1 MKFTKLTSV
10 ALLGAALLTGTVAC
24 SKSNNNS
31 APKTTTQKSV
41 TSSHVSHDSESAM
54 NKQSQKDKIQINI
67 SQQEAIDKFNQQFNN
82 KKIKSIELSR
92 EGKQYYYEIEGF
104 DSTNEY
110 SVNINAET
118 GQIGHVHSEK
128 LDHDDRN
135 QKALALRGAISRDDA
150 SRIAE
155 EHVKGTSEEWKLEQD
170 EDTGK
175 TYWEVTVKNGHQETD
190 VKINAH
196 TREIIST
203 EHDD

>member
-10 ALLGAALLTGTVAC
+10 ALLSATLLTTVVAC
-24 SKSNNNS
+24 SKQNDT
-31 APKTTTQKSV
+31 ATTTQKSV
-41 TSSHVSHDSESAM
+41 TSSKVTHNSESAVS
-54 NKQSQKDKIQINI
+54 KQSRKDNIQK
-67 SQQEAIDKFNQQFNN
+67 QFSG
-82 KKIKSIELSR
+82 KQLKSIELSR
-92 EGKQYYYEIEGF
+92 EGNHYLYEIEGF

-196 TREIIST
+196 TREIILT

>member
-10 ALLGAALLTGTVAC
+10 ALLSATLLTTVVAC
-24 SKSNNNS
+24 SKQNDT
-31 APKTTTQKSV
+31 ATTTQKSV
-41 TSSHVSHDSESAM
+41 TSSKVTHNSESAVS
-54 NKQSQKDKIQINI
+54 KQSRKDNIQIKL
-67 SQQEAIDKFNQQFNN
+67 SQQEAIDKFQKQFSG
-82 KKIKSIELSR
+82 KQLKSIELSR

-104 DSTNEY
+104 DSSNEY
-110 SVNINAET
+110 SVNINAES
-118 GQIGHVHSEK
+118 GQLGHVHSEK

-196 TREIIST
+196 TREIILT

>member
-1 MKFTKLTSV
+1 MKFTKLTSI
-10 ALLGAALLTGTVAC
+10 ALLSAALLTGTVAC
-24 SKSNNNS
+24 SKQDNS
-31 APKTTTQKSV
+31 TAKTTTQKSV
-41 TSSHVSHDSESAM
+41 TSSKVTHNSESAM
-54 NKQSQKDKIQINI
+54 SKQTQKDNIQIKL
-67 SQQEAIDKFNQQFNN
+67 SQQEAIDKFHQQFSG
-82 KKIKSIELSR
+82 KQLKSIELNR
-92 EGKQYYYEIEGF
+92 EGKHYLYEIEGF
-104 DSTNEY
+104 DSNNEY

-135 QKALALRGAISRDDA
+135 QKALDFKGTISRDDA

-155 EHVKGTSEEWKLEQD
+155 EHIKGTSEEWKLEQD

-175 TYWEVTVKNGHQETD
+175 TYWEVKVKNGHRETE

-196 TREIIST
+196 TKEVIST

>member
-1 MKFTKLTSV
+1 MKFTKLTSI
-10 ALLGAALLTGTVAC
+10 ALLSAALLTGTVAC
-24 SKSNNNS
+24 SKQDNS
-31 APKTTTQKSV
+31 TAKTTTQKSV
-41 TSSHVSHDSESAM
+41 TSSKVTHNSESAM
-54 NKQSQKDKIQINI
+54 SKQTQKDNIQIKL
-67 SQQEAIDKFNQQFNN
+67 SQQEAIDKFHQQFSG
-82 KKIKSIELSR
+82 KQLKSIELNR
-92 EGKQYYYEIEGF
+92 EGKHYLYEIEGF
-104 DSTNEY
+104 DSNNEY

-135 QKALALRGAISRDDA
+135 QKALDFKGTISRDDA

-155 EHVKGTSEEWKLEQD
+155 EHIKGTSEEWKLEQG

-175 TYWEVTVKNGHQETD
+175 TYWEVKVKNGHQETE

-196 TREIIST
+196 TKEVIST

>member
-10 ALLGAALLTGTVAC
+10 ALLCATLLTTVVAC
-24 SKSNNNS
+24 SKPNDT
-31 APKTTTQKSV
+31 ATTTQKSV
-41 TSSHVSHDSESAM
+41 TSSKVTHNSESAVS
-54 NKQSQKDKIQINI
+54 KQSRKDNIQINI

-104 DSTNEY
+104 DSSNEY
-110 SVNINAET
+110 SVNINAES
-118 GQIGHVHSEK
+118 GQLGHVHSEK

>member
-10 ALLGAALLTGTVAC
+10 ALLSATLLTTVVAC
-24 SKSNNNS
+24 SKQNDT
-31 APKTTTQKSV
+31 ATTTQKSV
-41 TSSHVSHDSESAM
+41 TSSKVTHNSESAM
-54 NKQSQKDKIQINI
+54 SKQTQKDNIQIKL
-67 SQQEAIDKFNQQFNN
+67 SQQEAIDKFHQQFNN

-104 DSTNEY
+104 DSSNEY
-110 SVNINAET
+110 SVNINAES
-118 GQIGHVHSEK
+118 GQLGHVHSEK

-155 EHVKGTSEEWKLEQD
+155 EHVKGISEEWKLEQD

>member
-1 MKFTKLTSV
+1 MKFTKLTSI
-10 ALLGAALLTGTVAC
+10 ALLSAALLTGTVAC
-24 SKSNNNS
+24 SKQDNS
-31 APKTTTQKSV
+31 TAKTTTQKSV
-41 TSSHVSHDSESAM
+41 TSSKVTHNSESAM
-54 NKQSQKDKIQINI
+54 SKQTQKDNIQIKL
-67 SQQEAIDKFNQQFNN
+67 SQQEAIDKFHQQFSD
-82 KKIKSIELSR
+82 KQLKSIELNR
-92 EGKQYYYEIEGF
+92 EGKHYLYEIEGF
-104 DSTNEY
+104 DSNNEY

-135 QKALALRGAISRDDA
+135 QKALDFKGTISRDDA

-155 EHVKGTSEEWKLEQD
+155 EHIKGTSEEWKLEQD

-175 TYWEVTVKNGHQETD
+175 TYWEVKVKNGHQETE

-196 TREIIST
+196 TKEVIST

>member
-10 ALLGAALLTGTVAC
+10 ALLSVTLLTTVVAC
-24 SKSNNNS
+24 SKQNDT
-31 APKTTTQKSV
+31 ATTTQKSV
-41 TSSHVSHDSESAM
+41 TSSKVTHNSESAVS
-54 NKQSQKDKIQINI
+54 KQSRKDNIQIKL

-104 DSTNEY
+104 DSSNEY
-110 SVNINAET
+110 SVNINAES
-118 GQIGHVHSEK
+118 GQLGHVHSEK

-196 TREIIST
+196 TREIILT

>member
-1 MKFTKLTSV
+1 MKFTKLTSI
-10 ALLGAALLTGTVAC
+10 ALLSAALLTGTVAC
-24 SKSNNNS
+24 SKQDNS
-31 APKTTTQKSV
+31 TAKTTTQKSV
-41 TSSHVSHDSESAM
+41 TSSKVTHNSESAM
-54 NKQSQKDKIQINI
+54 SKQTQKDNIQIKL
-67 SQQEAIDKFNQQFNN
+67 SQQEAIDKFHQQFSG
-82 KKIKSIELSR
+82 KQLKSIELNR
-92 EGKQYYYEIEGF
+92 EGKHYLYEIEGF
-104 DSTNEY
+104 DSNNEY

-135 QKALALRGAISRDDA
+135 QKALDFKGTISRDDA

-155 EHVKGTSEEWKLEQD
+155 EHIKGTSEEWKLEQD

-175 TYWEVTVKNGHQETD
+175 TYWEVTVKNSHQETD

>member
-10 ALLGAALLTGTVAC
+10 ALLSATLLTTVVAC
-24 SKSNNNS
+24 SKQNDT
-31 APKTTTQKSV
+31 ATTTQKSV
-41 TSSHVSHDSESAM
+41 TSSKVTHNSESAVS
-54 NKQSQKDKIQINI
+54 KQSRKDNIQINI

-104 DSTNEY
+104 DSSNEY
-110 SVNINAET
+110 SVNINAES
-118 GQIGHVHSEK
+118 GQLGHVHSEK

-196 TREIIST
+196 TREIILT

>member
-1 MKFTKLTSV
+1 MKFTKLTSI
-10 ALLGAALLTGTVAC
+10 ALLSAALLTGTVAC
-24 SKSNNNS
+24 SKQDNS
-31 APKTTTQKSV
+31 TAKTTTQKSV
-41 TSSHVSHDSESAM
+41 TSSRVTHNSESAM
-54 NKQSQKDKIQINI
+54 SKQTQKDNIQIKL
-67 SQQEAIDKFNQQFNN
+67 SQQEAIDKFHQQFSG
-82 KKIKSIELSR
+82 KQLKSIELNR
-92 EGKQYYYEIEGF
+92 EGKHYLYEIEGF
-104 DSTNEY
+104 DSNNEY

-135 QKALALRGAISRDDA
+135 QKALDFKGTISRDDA

-155 EHVKGTSEEWKLEQD
+155 EHIKGTSEEWKLEQD

-175 TYWEVTVKNGHQETD
+175 TYWEVKVKNGHQETE

-196 TREIIST
+196 TKEVIST

>member
-1 MKFTKLTSV
+1 
-10 ALLGAALLTGTVAC
+10 TGTVAC
-24 SKSNNNS
+24 SKQDNS
-31 APKTTTQKSV
+31 TAKTTTQKSV
-41 TSSHVSHDSESAM
+41 TSSKVTHNSESAM
-54 NKQSQKDKIQINI
+54 SKQTQKDNIQIKL
-67 SQQEAIDKFNQQFNN
+67 SQQEAIDKFHQQFSG
-82 KKIKSIELSR
+82 KQLKSIELNR
-92 EGKQYYYEIEGF
+92 EGKHYLYEIEGF
-104 DSTNEY
+104 DSNNEY

-135 QKALALRGAISRDDA
+135 QKALDFKGTISRDDA

-155 EHVKGTSEEWKLEQD
+155 EHIKGTSEEWKLEQD

-175 TYWEVTVKNGHQETD
+175 TYWEVKVKNGHQETE

-196 TREIIST
+196 TKEVIST

>member
-1 MKFTKLTSV
+1 MKFTKLTSI
-10 ALLGAALLTGTVAC
+10 ALLSAALLTGTVAC
-24 SKSNNNS
+24 SKQDNS
-31 APKTTTQKSV
+31 TAKTTTQKSV
-41 TSSHVSHDSESAM
+41 TSSKVTHNSESAM
-54 NKQSQKDKIQINI
+54 SKQTQKDNIQIKL
-67 SQQEAIDKFNQQFNN
+67 SQQEAIDKFHKQFSG
-82 KKIKSIELSR
+82 KQLKSIELNR
-92 EGKQYYYEIEGF
+92 EGKHYLYEIEGF
-104 DSTNEY
+104 DSNNEY

-135 QKALALRGAISRDDA
+135 QKALDFKGTISRDDA

-155 EHVKGTSEEWKLEQD
+155 EHIKGTSEEWKLEQD

-175 TYWEVTVKNGHQETD
+175 TYWEVKVKNGHQETE

-196 TREIIST
+196 TKEVIST

>member
-10 ALLGAALLTGTVAC
+10 ALLSVTLLTTVVAC
-24 SKSNNNS
+24 SKQNDT
-31 APKTTTQKSV
+31 ATTTQKSV
-41 TSSHVSHDSESAM
+41 TSSKVTHNSESAVS
-54 NKQSQKDKIQINI
+54 KQSRKDNIQIKL

-104 DSTNEY
+104 DSSNEY
-110 SVNINAET
+110 SVNINAES
-118 GQIGHVHSEK
+118 GQLGHVHSEK

-175 TYWEVTVKNGHQETD
+175 TYWDVTVKNGHQETD

>member
-1 MKFTKLTSV
+1 MKFTKLTSI
-10 ALLGAALLTGTVAC
+10 ALLSAALLTGTVAC
-24 SKSNNNS
+24 SKQDNS
-31 APKTTTQKSV
+31 TAKTTTQKSV
-41 TSSHVSHDSESAM
+41 TSSKVTHNSESAM
-54 NKQSQKDKIQINI
+54 SKQTQKDNIQIKL
-67 SQQEAIDKFNQQFNN
+67 SQQEAIDKFHQQFSG
-82 KKIKSIELSR
+82 KQLKSIELNR
-92 EGKQYYYEIEGF
+92 EGKHYLYEIEGF
-104 DSTNEY
+104 DSNNEY

-175 TYWEVTVKNGHQETD
+175 TYWDVTVKNGHQETD

>member
-1 MKFTKLTSV
+1 MKFTKLTSI
-10 ALLGAALLTGTVAC
+10 ALLSAALLTGTVAC
-24 SKSNNNS
+24 SKQDNS
-31 APKTTTQKSV
+31 TAKTTTQKSV
-41 TSSHVSHDSESAM
+41 TSSKVTHNSESAM
-54 NKQSQKDKIQINI
+54 SKQTQKDNIQIKL
-67 SQQEAIDKFNQQFNN
+67 SQQEAIDKFHQQFSG
-82 KKIKSIELSR
+82 KQLKSIELNR
-92 EGKQYYYEIEGF
+92 EGKHYLYEIEGF
-104 DSTNEY
+104 DSNNEY

-135 QKALALRGAISRDDA
+135 QKALDLKGTISRDDA

-155 EHVKGTSEEWKLEQD
+155 EHVKGTSEGWKLEQD

-175 TYWEVTVKNGHQETD
+175 TYWEVKVKNGHQETE

-196 TREIIST
+196 TKEVIST

>member
-10 ALLGAALLTGTVAC
+10 ALLSATLLTTVVAC
-24 SKSNNNS
+24 SKPNDT
-31 APKTTTQKSV
+31 ATTTQKSV
-41 TSSHVSHDSESAM
+41 TSSKVTHNSESAVS
-54 NKQSQKDKIQINI
+54 KQSRKDNIQINI

-104 DSTNEY
+104 DSSNEY
-110 SVNINAET
+110 SVNINAES
-118 GQIGHVHSEK
+118 GQLGHVHSEK

>member
-1 MKFTKLTSV
+1 MKFTKLTSI
-10 ALLGAALLTGTVAC
+10 ALLSAALLTETVAC
-24 SKSNNNS
+24 SKQDNS
-31 APKTTTQKSV
+31 TAKTTTQKSV
-41 TSSHVSHDSESAM
+41 TSSKVTHNSESAM
-54 NKQSQKDKIQINI
+54 SKQTQKDNIQIKL
-67 SQQEAIDKFNQQFNN
+67 SQQEAIDKFHQQFSG
-82 KKIKSIELSR
+82 KQLKSIKLNR
-92 EGKQYYYEIEGF
+92 EGKHYLYEIEGF
-104 DSTNEY
+104 DSNNEY

-135 QKALALRGAISRDDA
+135 QKALDFKGTISRDDA

-155 EHVKGTSEEWKLEQD
+155 EHIKGTSEEWKLEQD

-175 TYWEVTVKNGHQETD
+175 TYWEVKVKNGHQETE

-196 TREIIST
+196 TKEVIST

>member
-1 MKFTKLTSV
+1 MKFTKLTSI
-10 ALLGAALLTGTVAC
+10 ALLSAALLTGTVAC
-24 SKSNNNS
+24 SKQDNS
-31 APKTTTQKSV
+31 TAKTTTQKSV
-41 TSSHVSHDSESAM
+41 TSSKVTHNSESAM
-54 NKQSQKDKIQINI
+54 SKQTQKDNIQIKL
-67 SQQEAIDKFNQQFNN
+67 SQQEAIDKFHQQFSG
-82 KKIKSIELSR
+82 KQLKSIELNR
-92 EGKQYYYEIEGF
+92 EGKHYLYEIEGF
-104 DSTNEY
+104 DSNNEY
-110 SVNINAET
+110 SININAET

-135 QKALALRGAISRDDA
+135 QKALDLKGTISRDDA

-175 TYWEVTVKNGHQETD
+175 TYWEVKVKNGHQETE

-196 TREIIST
+196 TKEVIST

>member
-1 MKFTKLTSV
+1 MKFTKLTSI
-10 ALLGAALLTGTVAC
+10 ALLSAALLTGTVAC
-24 SKSNNNS
+24 SKQDNS
-31 APKTTTQKSV
+31 TAKTTTQKSV
-41 TSSHVSHDSESAM
+41 TSSKVTHNSESAM
-54 NKQSQKDKIQINI
+54 SKQTQKDNIQIKL
-67 SQQEAIDKFNQQFNN
+67 SQQEAIDKFHQQFSG
-82 KKIKSIELSR
+82 KQLKSIELNR
-92 EGKQYYYEIEGF
+92 EGKHYLYEIEGF

-118 GQIGHVHSEK
+118 GQISHVHSEK

-196 TREIIST
+196 SREIIST

>member
-10 ALLGAALLTGTVAC
+10 ALLSVTLLTTVVAC
-24 SKSNNNS
+24 SKQNDT
-31 APKTTTQKSV
+31 ATTTQKSV
-41 TSSHVSHDSESAM
+41 TSSKVTHNSESAM
-54 NKQSQKDKIQINI
+54 SKQTQKDNIQIKL
-67 SQQEAIDKFNQQFNN
+67 SQQEAIDKFHQQFSG
-82 KKIKSIELSR
+82 KQLKSIELNR
-92 EGKQYYYEIEGF
+92 EGKHYLYEIEGF
-104 DSTNEY
+104 DSNNEY

-135 QKALALRGAISRDDA
+135 QKALDFKGTISRDEA

-155 EHVKGTSEEWKLEQD
+155 EHIKGTSEEWKLEQD

-175 TYWEVTVKNGHQETD
+175 TYWEVKVKNGHQETE

-196 TREIIST
+196 TKEVIST

>member
-10 ALLGAALLTGTVAC
+10 ALLSATLLTTVVAC
-24 SKSNNNS
+24 SKPNDT
-31 APKTTTQKSV
+31 ATTTQKSV
-41 TSSHVSHDSESAM
+41 TSSKVTHNSESAVS
-54 NKQSQKDKIQINI
+54 KQSRKDNIQIKL
-67 SQQEAIDKFNQQFNN
+67 SQQEAIDKFQKQFSG
-82 KKIKSIELSR
+82 KQLKSIELSR
-92 EGKQYYYEIEGF
+92 EGNHYLYEIEGF

-175 TYWEVTVKNGHQETD
+175 PYWDVTVKNGHQETD

>member
-1 MKFTKLTSV
+1 MKFTKLTSI
-10 ALLGAALLTGTVAC
+10 ALLSAALLTGTVAC
-24 SKSNNNS
+24 SKQDNS
-31 APKTTTQKSV
+31 TAKTTTQKSV
-41 TSSHVSHDSESAM
+41 TSSKVTHNSESAM
-54 NKQSQKDKIQINI
+54 SKQTQKDNIQIKL
-67 SQQEAIDKFNQQFNN
+67 SQQEAIDKFHQQFSG
-82 KKIKSIELSR
+82 KQLKSIELNR
-92 EGKQYYYEIEGF
+92 EGKHYLYEIEGF
-104 DSTNEY
+104 DSNNEY

-135 QKALALRGAISRDDA
+135 QKALDFKGTISRDDA

-155 EHVKGTSEEWKLEQD
+155 EHIKGTSEEWKLEQD

-175 TYWEVTVKNGHQETD
+175 TYWEVKVKNGHQETD

-196 TREIIST
+196 TKEVIST

>member
-1 MKFTKLTSV
+1 MKFTKLTSI
-10 ALLGAALLTGTVAC
+10 ALLSAALLTGTVAC
-24 SKSNNNS
+24 SKQDNS
-31 APKTTTQKSV
+31 TAKTTTQKSV
-41 TSSHVSHDSESAM
+41 TSSKVTHNSESAM
-54 NKQSQKDKIQINI
+54 SKQTQKDNIQIKL
-67 SQQEAIDKFNQQFNN
+67 SQQEAIDKFHQQFSG
-82 KKIKSIELSR
+82 KQLKSIELNR
-92 EGKQYYYEIEGF
+92 EGKHYLYEIEGF
-104 DSTNEY
+104 DSNNEY

-135 QKALALRGAISRDDA
+135 QKALDLKGTISRDDA

-175 TYWEVTVKNGHQETD
+175 TYWEVKVKNGHQESE

-196 TREIIST
+196 TKEVIST

>member
-1 MKFTKLTSV
+1 MKFTKLTSI
-10 ALLGAALLTGTVAC
+10 ALLTGTVAC
-24 SKSNNNS
+24 SKQDNS
-31 APKTTTQKSV
+31 TAKTTTQKSV
-41 TSSHVSHDSESAM
+41 TSSKVTHNSESAM
-54 NKQSQKDKIQINI
+54 SKQTQKDNIQIKL
-67 SQQEAIDKFNQQFNN
+67 SQQEAIDKFHQQFSG
-82 KKIKSIELSR
+82 KQLKSIELNR
-92 EGKQYYYEIEGF
+92 EGKHYLYEIEGF
-104 DSTNEY
+104 DSNNEY

-135 QKALALRGAISRDDA
+135 QKALDFKGTISRDDA

-155 EHVKGTSEEWKLEQD
+155 EHIKGTSEEWKLEQD

-175 TYWEVTVKNGHQETD
+175 TYWEVKVKNGHQETE

-196 TREIIST
+196 TKEVIST

>member
-1 MKFTKLTSV
+1 MKFTKLTSI
-10 ALLGAALLTGTVAC
+10 ALLSAALLTGTVAC
-24 SKSNNNS
+24 SKQDNS
-31 APKTTTQKSV
+31 TAKTTTQKSV
-41 TSSHVSHDSESAM
+41 TSSKVTHNSESAM
-54 NKQSQKDKIQINI
+54 SKQTQKDNIQIKL
-67 SQQEAIDKFNQQFNN
+67 SQQEAIDKFHQQFSG
-82 KKIKSIELSR
+82 KQLKSIELNR
-92 EGKQYYYEIEGF
+92 EGKHYLYEIEGF
-104 DSTNEY
+104 DSNNEY

-135 QKALALRGAISRDDA
+135 QKALDFKGTISRDDA

-155 EHVKGTSEEWKLEQD
+155 EHIKGTSEEWKLEQD

-175 TYWEVTVKNGHQETD
+175 TYWEVKVKNGHQENE

-196 TREIIST
+196 TKEVIST

>member
-1 MKFTKLTSV
+1 MKFTKLTSI
-10 ALLGAALLTGTVAC
+10 ALLSAALLTGTVAC
-24 SKSNNNS
+24 SKQDNS
-31 APKTTTQKSV
+31 TAKTTTQKSV
-41 TSSHVSHDSESAM
+41 TSSKVTHNSESAM
-54 NKQSQKDKIQINI
+54 SKQTQKDNIQIKL
-67 SQQEAIDKFNQQFNN
+67 SQQEAIDKFHQQFSG
-82 KKIKSIELSR
+82 KQLKSIELNR
-92 EGKQYYYEIEGF
+92 EGKHYLYEIEGF
-104 DSTNEY
+104 DSNNEY

-135 QKALALRGAISRDDA
+135 QKALNFKGTISRDDA

-155 EHVKGTSEEWKLEQD
+155 EHIKGTSEEWKLEQD

-175 TYWEVTVKNGHQETD
+175 TYWEVKVKNGHQETE

-196 TREIIST
+196 TKEVIST

>member
-1 MKFTKLTSV
+1 MKFTKLTSI
-10 ALLGAALLTGTVAC
+10 ALLSAALLTGTVAC
-24 SKSNNNS
+24 SKQDNS
-31 APKTTTQKSV
+31 TAKTTTQKSV
-41 TSSHVSHDSESAM
+41 TSSKVTHNSESAM
-54 NKQSQKDKIQINI
+54 SKQTQKDNIQIKL
-67 SQQEAIDKFNQQFNN
+67 SQQEAIDKFHQQFSG
-82 KKIKSIELSR
+82 KQLKSIELNR
-92 EGKQYYYEIEGF
+92 EGKHYLYEIEGF
-104 DSTNEY
+104 DSNNEY

-135 QKALALRGAISRDDA
+135 QKALDLKGTISRDDA

-175 TYWEVTVKNGHQETD
+175 TYWEVKVKNGHQETE
-190 VKINAH
+190 VKINAY
-196 TREIIST
+196 TKEVIST

>member
-1 MKFTKLTSV
+1 MKFTKLTSI
-10 ALLGAALLTGTVAC
+10 ALLSAALLTGTVAC
-24 SKSNNNS
+24 SKQDNS
-31 APKTTTQKSV
+31 TAKTTTQKSV
-41 TSSHVSHDSESAM
+41 TSSKVTHNSESAM
-54 NKQSQKDKIQINI
+54 SKQTQKDNIQIKL
-67 SQQEAIDKFNQQFNN
+67 SQQEAIDKFHQQFSG
-82 KKIKSIELSR
+82 KQLKSIELNR
-92 EGKQYYYEIEGF
+92 EGKHSLYEIEGF
-104 DSTNEY
+104 DSNNEY

-135 QKALALRGAISRDDA
+135 QKALDFKGTISRDDA

-155 EHVKGTSEEWKLEQD
+155 EHIKGTSEEWKLEQD

-175 TYWEVTVKNGHQETD
+175 TYWEVKVKNGHQETE

-196 TREIIST
+196 TKEVIST

>member
-1 MKFTKLTSV
+1 MKFTKLTSI
-10 ALLGAALLTGTVAC
+10 ALLSAALLTGTVAC
-24 SKSNNNS
+24 SKQDNS
-31 APKTTTQKSV
+31 TAKTTTQKSV
-41 TSSHVSHDSESAM
+41 TSSKVTHNSESAM
-54 NKQSQKDKIQINI
+54 SKQTQKDNIQIKL
-67 SQQEAIDKFNQQFNN
+67 SQQEAIDKFHQQFSG
-82 KKIKSIELSR
+82 KQLKSIELNR
-92 EGKQYYYEIEGF
+92 EGKHYLYEIEGF
-104 DSTNEY
+104 DSNNEC

-135 QKALALRGAISRDDA
+135 QKALDFKGTISRDDA

-155 EHVKGTSEEWKLEQD
+155 EHIKGTSEEWKLEQD

-175 TYWEVTVKNGHQETD
+175 TYWEVKVKNGHQETE

-196 TREIIST
+196 TKEVIST

>member
-1 MKFTKLTSV
+1 MKFTKLTSI
-10 ALLGAALLTGTVAC
+10 ALLSAALLTGTVAC
-24 SKSNNNS
+24 SKQDNS
-31 APKTTTQKSV
+31 TAKTTTQKSV
-41 TSSHVSHDSESAM
+41 TSSKVTHNSESAM
-54 NKQSQKDKIQINI
+54 SKQTQKDNIQIKL
-67 SQQEAIDKFNQQFNN
+67 SQQEAIDKFHQQFSG
-82 KKIKSIELSR
+82 KQLKSIELNR
-92 EGKQYYYEIEGF
+92 EGKHYLYEIEGF
-104 DSTNEY
+104 DLNNEY

-135 QKALALRGAISRDDA
+135 QKALDFKGTISRDDA

-155 EHVKGTSEEWKLEQD
+155 EHIKGTSEEWKLEQD

-175 TYWEVTVKNGHQETD
+175 TYWEVKVKNGHQETE

-196 TREIIST
+196 TKEVIST

>member
-1 MKFTKLTSV
+1 MKFTKLTSI
-10 ALLGAALLTGTVAC
+10 ALLSAALLTGTVAC
-24 SKSNNNS
+24 SKQDNS
-31 APKTTTQKSV
+31 TAKTTTQKSV
-41 TSSHVSHDSESAM
+41 TSSKVTHNSESAM
-54 NKQSQKDKIQINI
+54 SKQTQKDNIQIKL
-67 SQQEAIDKFNQQFNN
+67 SQQEAIDKFHQQFSG
-82 KKIKSIELSR
+82 KQLKSIELNR
-92 EGKQYYYEIEGF
+92 EGKHYLYEIEGF
-104 DSTNEY
+104 DSNNEY

-135 QKALALRGAISRDDA
+135 QKALDFKGTISRDYA

-155 EHVKGTSEEWKLEQD
+155 EHIKGTSEEWKLEQD

-175 TYWEVTVKNGHQETD
+175 TYWEVKVKNGHQETE

-196 TREIIST
+196 TKEVIST